1 MPAGGGALDVVA
13 GGGFA
18 VAAPG
23 GAFPA
28 FICSCCLFCCSS
40 GDIVGPAFAGGPFGF
55 GIVSGP
61 LFSVTG
67 SLGLASV
74 EGGFSAARPRDEGSS
89 GSDSA
94 LWGSLAGSVELLPGV
109 GGGVAPSSTRGP
121 GWNTPP
127 ANLFFSFSNKL
138 GSFVTASL
146 AIRFSENR
154 LFTPVSPQL

>member
-28 FICSCCLFCCSS
+28 FICSRCLLCCSS
-40 GDIVGPAFAGGPFGF
+40 GDIVGPVFAGGPFGF

-61 LFSVTG
+61 LFSAAG
-67 SLGLASV
+67 SLGLGSV
-74 EGGFSAARPRDEGSS
+74 EGGRCAPLPRDEGSS

-94 LWGSLAGSVELLPGV
+94 HCGSLAGSVELLPGV
-109 GGGVAPSSTRGP
+109 GGGVAPSLTRGP
-121 GWNTPP
+121 
-127 ANLFFSFSNKL
+127 
-138 GSFVTASL
+138 
-146 AIRFSENR
+146 
-154 LFTPVSPQL
+154 